1 MTVTNEDTNITSK
14 AATGATGDYVASNLP
29 PGSYTV
35 TTEIAGFKKTTVK
48 SVRLLANRTVRVD
61 LVLEPGAIT
70 QTVDVTAPAPVV
82 NSENATVGSIM
93 EAPTIAA
100 LPLNGRTID
109 RLLSLAAGTVDTG
122 GGRAAI
128 RGAARRS
135 GVQFNVDGVNFNDAG
150 NGSAYYA
157 YTPGASSPTFLAR
170 RESVSSRST
179 RTTKRPSLKPRL
191 R

>member
-135 GVQFNVDGVNFNDAG
+135 GVQFNVDGVNFNDEE
-150 NGSAYYA
+150 
-157 YTPGASSPTFLAR
+157 TDRRTMRIRPEPPHRLSSLDA
-170 RESVSSRST
+170 SVSSRST